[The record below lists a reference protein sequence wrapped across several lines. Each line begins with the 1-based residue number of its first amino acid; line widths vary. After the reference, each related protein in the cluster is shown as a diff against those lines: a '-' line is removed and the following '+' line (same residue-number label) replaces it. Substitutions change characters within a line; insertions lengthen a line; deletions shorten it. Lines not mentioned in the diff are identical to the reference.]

1 MPAQVGNLRLRNPQP
16 PKPWAGTLD
25 ANGIPQSCP
34 QLKLDGDLMLGG
46 EDCLYLRVWRPANM
60 APGQQLPVMV
70 WLYGGGFVLGS
81 ADEFGLYDGTNL
93 ATKHNVIIVAP
104 NYRLNSLGFL
114 ALPELAA
121 ETGNNATGNMG
132 LLDQQMALRWTR
144 ENIANFGGDNS
155 SITIFG
161 ESAGGFSVCWHL
173 ASPGSRGLFDAA
185 VMESGSCNSP
195 QFFRNQKANEAF
207 SYEFAAAIGCGMRGP
222 TLLACLR
229 SRSTEDMLKSILDWL
244 DPNWPFTNRTKG
256 LEGRLPASSLRGNAP
271 QGMHHISDVLAAANP
286 DGRAL
291 PESLRPQWLPVFAPV
306 MPWAATVDGVNL
318 PVLPLAAIRSGNWA
332 KVPFLAGSNK
342 NEASILAP
350 LLPIVVKGASFDYDD
365 ETVRLTI
372 AQLIKDATPAAIEA
386 VTNATLLQYPSA
398 DYKNNFWRMAQLFTH
413 YFFSCDVRR
422 AMRSVASQQS
432 SAWLYSFE
440 RKLSFLFG
448 LEDDLLGD
456 YHSSEIAFVF
466 GNQWPPIVHDFDADD
481 AKLSE
486 AMGTY
491 WTNMARW
498 HQPSHADDGQ
508 PTWSPYTSADD
519 LTMTL
524 ASPVSM
530 RTGYVEE
537 ACDFWDR
544 MECIID
550 PQGAA
555 CSTADFQH

>member
-1 MPAQVGNLRLRNPQP
+1 MRRRVGNLRLRNPQP

-132 LLDQQMALRWTR
+132 LLDQQIGAALDAR
-144 ENIANFGGDNS
+144 EHCQFRRRQL
-155 SITIFG
+155 
-161 ESAGGFSVCWHL
+161 E
-173 ASPGSRGLFDAA
+173 ASPFSASPPAASR
-185 VMESGSCNSP
+185 
-195 QFFRNQKANEAF
+195 
-207 SYEFAAAIGCGMRGP
+207 
-222 TLLACLR
+222 
-229 SRSTEDMLKSILDWL
+229 RSTEDMLKSILDWL

-286 DGRAL
+286 DGRGP
-291 PESLRPQWLPVFAPV
+291 PESLRPAVAARV
-306 MPWAATVDGVNL
+306 RARDAWAATVDGVNL